1 MPILCYSSI
10 NRIDYKAN
18 KLVILMSKQKKES
31 FFWTSYSDLMTSMFF
46 VMLVLFILTIA
57 LLHRKMVD
65 IEKERKATQAQID
78 KIKEIEE
85 AVNKID
91 STYFDY
97 NKVHKKHI
105 MKIMVNFP
113 SGVSDI
119 NVLDF
124 HTQNELIKA
133 GRSIQNTLIKINQ
146 EYPKIQ
152 YLLVIEGQASKD
164 NYTRNYELSYERALA
179 LSRLWSSKNID
190 FGSNCEVLI
199 SGSGI
204 GGSMRENEEH
214 LNQRFLIHIVP
225 KTGVIE
231 ESKSN

>member
-1 MPILCYSSI
+1 
-10 NRIDYKAN
+10 
-18 KLVILMSKQKKES
+18 MSKQKKES

>member
-1 MPILCYSSI
+1 M
-10 NRIDYKAN
+10 A
-18 KLVILMSKQKKES
+18 KQKKES

-105 MKIMVNFP
+105 MKIKVNFP
-113 SGVSDI
+113 SGVSNI

-133 GRSIQNTLIKINQ
+133 GRSIQNTLHKINQ

-179 LSRLWSSKNID
+179 LRRLWSDNNID
-190 FGSNCEVLI
+190 FGNNCEVLI

-204 GGSMRENEEH
+204 GGSMRENKER
-214 LNQRFLIHIVP
+214 LNQRFLIHLVP
-225 KTGVIE
+225 KPGIIE
-231 ESKSN
+231 ESKSK

>member
-1 MPILCYSSI
+1 
-10 NRIDYKAN
+10 
-18 KLVILMSKQKKES
+18 MSKQKKES

-57 LLHRKMVD
+57 LLHRKMAD
-65 IEKERKATQAQID
+65 IEKERKATQSQID

-91 STYFDY
+91 STYFVY
-97 NKVHKKHI
+97 NEVHKKHI
-105 MKIMVNFP
+105 MKIIVNFP
-113 SGVSDI
+113 RGKSDI
-119 NVLDF
+119 KELELG
-124 HTQNELIKA
+124 TQKELIKA
-133 GRSIQNTLIKINQ
+133 GRSIQNTLIKVKQ
-146 EYPKIQ
+146 KYPKVQ

-179 LSRLWSSKNID
+179 LRRLWSGNQID
-190 FGSNCEVLI
+190 FGDNCEVLI

-204 GGSMRENEEH
+204 GGSMRENEEQ

-225 KTGVIE
+225 KTGIID
-231 ESKSN
+231 ESKSK